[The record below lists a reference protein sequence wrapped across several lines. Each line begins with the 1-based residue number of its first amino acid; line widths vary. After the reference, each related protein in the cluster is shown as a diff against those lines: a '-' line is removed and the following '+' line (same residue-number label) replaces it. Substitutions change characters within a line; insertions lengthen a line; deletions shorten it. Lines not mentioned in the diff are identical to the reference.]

1 MEYDVAMWSMIG
13 ALGVKPVFND
23 DYGEWEFKYED
34 INGVTVIGR
43 GKTISRAAEVFYY
56 AIK

>member
-13 ALGVKPVFND
+13 ALGVKPVFNPD
-23 DYGEWEFKYED
+23 DGQWEFKYED
-34 INGVTVIGR
+34 INGVTVIGK
-43 GKTISRAAEVFYY
+43 GKTISHAAEVFYY